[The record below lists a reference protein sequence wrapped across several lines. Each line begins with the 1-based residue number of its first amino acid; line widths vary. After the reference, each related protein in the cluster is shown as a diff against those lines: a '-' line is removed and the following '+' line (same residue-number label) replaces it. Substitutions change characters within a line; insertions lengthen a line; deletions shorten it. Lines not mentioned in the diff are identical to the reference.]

1 MTFTEIVDA
10 AGRIAEQAGRDR
22 DNVMVSIV
30 SQGSPVDVIRFEL
43 SIDGRTRFGN
53 NADEVLVQFASMLN
67 VPTKNEAKQRAEL
80 LGEIA

>member
-10 AGRIAEQAGRDR
+10 AGRIAEQAKRDR
-22 DNVMVSIV
+22 ENVMVSIMAY
-30 SQGSPVDVIRFEL
+30 GSPVALIRYEI
-43 SIDGRTRFGN
+43 SIDGRARYGN

>member
-10 AGRIAEQAGRDR
+10 AGRIAKQADK
-22 DNVMVSIV
+22 DPKNVAVSIAAR
-30 SQGSPVDVIRFEL
+30 GSPVDFIRYEIA
-43 SIDGRTRFGN
+43 IDGRWCFSN